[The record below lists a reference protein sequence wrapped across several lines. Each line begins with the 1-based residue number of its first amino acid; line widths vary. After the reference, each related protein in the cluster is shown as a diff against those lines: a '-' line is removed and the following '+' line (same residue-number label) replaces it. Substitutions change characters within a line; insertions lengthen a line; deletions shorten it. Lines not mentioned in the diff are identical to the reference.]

1 MKLIINGES
10 YEMSAPITV
19 YEAAKAAGK
28 SSRETLAALVNGV
41 PTELTAPVEG
51 DCEIKLL
58 TFADNEGKLI
68 FRHTASHILAQ
79 AVMRLFPDAQLDK
92 GPSTENGFF
101 YDIDCSTS
109 FTPDVLERIEAEM
122 NKIIKENL
130 KLERFILPRGE
141 AVAFMTERNQGYKV
155 EKINSLPEDAV
166 LSFYRQG
173 EFVDMC
179 TGPHLFST
187 GAVKAVKLIQSTGAY
202 HDNDSSKKMLQRI
215 NGVAFPSKAELN
227 EYLTAVEEA
236 KSRDHNKIGRE
247 LGYFCT
253 SEYIGQ
259 GLPCLMP
266 KGAKLFQILNRYVQD
281 KEEFEYG
288 YVMTRTPLMA
298 KSDLYKISGHW
309 DHYLD
314 GMFVL
319 GDPQSDK
326 EVFALRPMT
335 CPFQY
340 QVYLA
345 EKHSYKD
352 LPIRYGETST
362 LFRNE
367 DSGEMHG
374 LIRVRQFTI
383 SEGHLILRPDQLESE
398 FRGCVKLL
406 QEVMKDIGL
415 IDNLTFRLSKW
426 DPNDRQK
433 YIGTPEMWDEAE
445 GLMRT
450 ILNHIG
456 LKYTEAV
463 GEAAFYGPKLDV
475 QMKNVH
481 GKEDTLVT
489 VQVDLM
495 LARQFEMK
503 YTDTDGKEKYPYII
517 HRTSLGCYERTI
529 ALLLEKYGGALPL
542 WLSPEQIRL
551 MPITDACADYA
562 NELKA
567 KMHKVG
573 LRATV
578 DERNEKIGYKIRAAQ
593 LDKIPYMLVIGEKET
608 ADGTVSVRERGFGD
622 KGAMTADDFIA
633 LAVRENAE
641 KIIKQEK

>member
-1 MKLIINGES
+1 MKVNFGEKIIEVS
-10 YEMSAPITV
+10 SPCTV
-19 YEAAKAAGK
+19 YDAAKQAELINKNVICASVDG
-28 SSRETLAALVNGV
+28 TVV
-41 PTELTAPVEG
+41 ELTHPIED
-51 DCEIKLL
+51 DCEVKLL
-58 TFADNEGKLI
+58 TFADNEGKLV

-79 AVMRLFPDAQLDK
+79 AVMRLYPDAKLDK

-101 YDIDCSTS
+101 YDIDCPTP
-109 FTPDVLERIEAEM
+109 FTAEVLKSIEGEM

-130 KLERFILPRGE
+130 KLERFVLSRDE
-141 AVAFMTERNQGYKV
+141 AIELMKEKDQPYKI
-155 EKINSLPEDAV
+155 EKIESLPESAV
-166 LSFYRQG
+166 LSFYKQG
-173 EFVDMC
+173 EFTDMC

-187 GAVKAVKLIQSTGAY
+187 GAVKAVKLTQCTGAY
-202 HDNDSSKKMLQRI
+202 HNNDSSQKMLQRI
-215 NGVAFPSKAELN
+215 NGVAFPSKQELN

-236 KSRDHNKIGRE
+236 KKRDHNKIGRE
-247 LGYFCT
+247 LKYFCT

-259 GLPCLMP
+259 GLPCYMP
-266 KGAKLFQILNRYVQD
+266 KGAKLFQILNRYIQD
-281 KEEFEYG
+281 KEEYEYG

-319 GDPQSDK
+319 GDPEKDK

-345 EKHSYKD
+345 DKHSYKD

-362 LFRNE
+362 VFRNE

-383 SEGHLILRPDQLESE
+383 TEGHLILRPDQLEEE
-398 FRGCVKLL
+398 FKNCVKLL
-406 QEVMKDIGL
+406 KEVMTDVGL
-415 IDNLTFRLSKW
+415 ADSLTYRLSKW
-426 DPNDRQK
+426 DPNDKQK
-433 YIGTPEMWDEAE
+433 YIGTPEQWDEAE
-445 GLMRT
+445 TLMRNM
-450 ILNHIG
+450 LNHMGIEF
-456 LKYTEAV
+456 TEAV

-503 YTDTDGKEKYPYII
+503 YTDRDGQEKYPYII
-517 HRTSLGCYERTI
+517 HRTSLGCYDRTI
-529 ALLLEKYGGALPL
+529 ALLLERFAGALPL

-551 MPITDACADYA
+551 LPIGDEQVEYA
-562 NELKA
+562 EAAAA
-567 KMHKVG
+567 KMRKYG
-573 LRATV
+573 LRITV
-578 DERNEKIGYKIRAAQ
+578 DKRNEKIGYKIREAQ
-593 LDKIPYMLVIGEKET
+593 LEKLPYMLIIGEKEVN
-608 ADGTVSVRERGFGD
+608 DGTVSVRERGAGD
-622 KGAMTADDFIA
+622 LGAMSLDDFISR
-633 LAVRENAE
+633 AVDENAN
-641 KIIKQEK
+641 KVIKN

>member
-1 MKLIINGES
+1 MKVYIDKEEFISDGQ
-10 YEMSAPITV
+10 TV
-19 YEAAKAAGK
+19 YEVCRAAGK
-28 SSRETLAALVNGV
+28 TDKNTLAAMVNGV
-41 PTELTAPVEG
+41 PAELTSPVKDG
-51 DCEIKLL
+51 DEISLL
-58 TFADNEGKLI
+58 TFEDGEGKLI
-68 FRHTASHILAQ
+68 FRHTAAHILAQ
-79 AVMRLFPDAQLDK
+79 AVMRLYPDAKLDK

-101 YDIDCSTS
+101 YDIDSAVS
-109 FTPDVLERIEAEM
+109 FTPEDLARIEGEM
-122 NKIIKENL
+122 NRIIKENL
-130 KLERFILPRGE
+130 RIERSVLPREE
-141 AVAFMTERNQGYKV
+141 AIALMQSLGQDYKV
-155 EKINSLPEDAV
+155 EKILSLPEDAV

-173 EFVDMC
+173 EFTDMC

-187 GAVKAVKLIQSTGAY
+187 GAVKAVKLTQCTGAY
-202 HDNDSSKKMLQRI
+202 RDNDSSKKMIQRI
-215 NGVAFPSKAELN
+215 NGVAFPSKQLLQEHLA
-227 EYLTAVEEA
+227 AVEEA
-236 KSRDHNKIGRE
+236 KKRDHVKLGRE
-247 LGYFCT
+247 LSYFTT

-281 KEEFEYG
+281 KEEYEYG

-319 GDPQSDK
+319 GDPESDK

-383 SEGHLILRPDQLESE
+383 SEGHLILRPDQLEEE
-398 FRGCVKLL
+398 FRGCLKLL
-406 QEVMKDIGL
+406 QEIMTDIGL
-415 IDNLTFRLSKW
+415 IDSLTYRLSKW
-426 DPNDRQK
+426 DPRDTEK
-433 YIGTPEMWDEAE
+433 YIGTPEMWDESE
-445 GLMRT
+445 SLMRG
-450 ILNHIG
+450 ILDHIG
-456 LKYTEAV
+456 LEYTEAV

-489 VQVDLM
+489 IQVDLM

-503 YTDTDGKEKYPYII
+503 YTDKDGTEKYPYII

-529 ALLLEKYGGALPL
+529 ALLLEKYAGALPL

-551 MPITDACADYA
+551 LPISDDHKEYA
-562 NELKA
+562 ENAA
-567 KMHKVG
+567 KEMRRAG
-573 LRATV
+573 LRVTV
-578 DERNEKIGYKIRAAQ
+578 DGRNEKIGYKIRAAQ
-593 LDKIPYMLVIGEKET
+593 MEKIPYMLIIGEKEMNE
-608 ADGTVSVRERGFGD
+608 GTVSVRERGAGD
-622 KGAMTADDFIA
+622 VGSMAVSEFIER
-633 LAVRENAE
+633 AVKEDRE
-641 KIIKQEK
+641 KVKK

>member
-1 MKLIINGES
+1 MINVKFSNGQMFS
-10 YEMSAPITV
+10 SDVPVTIYD
-19 YEAAKAAGK
+19 AAKASGLIDK
-28 SSRETLAALVNGV
+28 TVFAALYNGI
-41 PTELTAPVEG
+41 PAELTQPINE
-51 DCEIKLL
+51 DCEIQML
-58 TFADNEGKLI
+58 TFADKEGKLI

-79 AVMRLFPDAQLDK
+79 AVLRLFPSAKLDK

-101 YDIDCSTS
+101 YDIDCETS
-109 FTPDVLERIEAEM
+109 FTPDILKQIEGEM
-122 NKIIKENL
+122 AKIVKENL
-130 KLERFILPRGE
+130 KIERFVLSRAE
-141 AVAFMTERNQGYKV
+141 ALEFMKDQPYKI
-155 EKINSLPEDAV
+155 EKIESLPEDAV

-173 EFVDMC
+173 EFTDMC

-187 GAVKAVKLIQSTGAY
+187 GAVKAIKLIQCTGAY

-215 NGVAFPSKAELN
+215 NGVAFPSKQELADH
-227 EYLTAVEEA
+227 LAAVEEA
-236 KSRDHNKIGRE
+236 KKRDHNKIGRE
-247 LGYFCT
+247 LGYFTT

-281 KEEFEYG
+281 KEENEYG

-319 GDPQSDK
+319 GDPQSDS
-326 EVFALRPMT
+326 EVLAMRPMT

-383 SEGHLILRPDQLESE
+383 SEGHLVLRPDQLEEE
-398 FRGCVKLL
+398 FKNCVKLL
-406 QEVMKDIGL
+406 KEVMTDVGL
-415 IDNLTFRLSKW
+415 IGDLSYRLSKW
-426 DPNDRQK
+426 DPNDKEK
-433 YIGTPEMWDEAE
+433 YIGTPEEWDMAE
-445 GLMRT
+445 GLMRD
-450 ILNHIG
+450 ILNNIG
-456 LKYTEAV
+456 MEFTEAA

-475 QMKNVH
+475 QMRNVH
-481 GKEDTLVT
+481 GKEDTVVT
-489 VQVDLM
+489 IQVDLM
-495 LARQFEMK
+495 LARQFNMT
-503 YTDTDGKEKYPYII
+503 YTDSNGQQQYPYII

-529 ALLLEKYGGALPL
+529 AYLLEKYAGALPL
-542 WLSPEQIRL
+542 WLSPEQIRVL
-551 MPITDACADYA
+551 PIGDDQAQYADEVCAT
-562 NELKA
+562 LKKA
-567 KMHKVG
+567 G
-573 LRATV
+573 LRVTC
-578 DERNEKIGYKIRAAQ
+578 DKRNEKIGYKIRAAQ
-593 LDKIPYMLVIGEKET
+593 LEKIPYMLVIGEKEMQS
-608 ADGTVSVRERGFGD
+608 GGVSVRERAAGD
-622 KGAMTADDFIA
+622 IGVMTVDEFRAR
-633 LAVRENAE
+633 AVEENAN
-641 KIIKQEK
+641 KVIK

>member
-1 MKLIINGES
+1 MFNVKFSQGQIFES
-10 YEMSAPITV
+10 DAPVTV
-19 YEAAKAAGK
+19 YDAAKAQGLIDK
-28 SSRETLAALVNGV
+28 SVIAATVNGE
-41 PTELTAPVEG
+41 PAELTQVLDG
-51 DCEIKLL
+51 DCEVSLL
-58 TFADNEGKLI
+58 TFNDHEGKLI

-79 AVMRLFPDAQLDK
+79 AVMRLYPQAKLDK

-101 YDIDCSTS
+101 YDIDCDVS
-109 FTPDVLERIEAEM
+109 FTPDILKQIEAEM

-130 KLERFILPRGE
+130 KLERFVLSRQE
-141 AVAFMTERNQGYKV
+141 ALEFMADQPYKI
-155 EKINSLPEDAV
+155 EKIQSLPDDAV

-173 EFVDMC
+173 EFTDMC

-187 GAVKAVKLIQSTGAY
+187 GAVKAVKLIQCTGAY

-215 NGVAFPSKAELN
+215 NGVAFPSKQELAD
-227 EYLTAVEEA
+227 YLTAVEEA
-236 KSRDHNKIGRE
+236 KKRDHNKIGRE
-247 LGYFCT
+247 LGYFTT

-281 KEEFEYG
+281 KEENEYG

-319 GDPQSDK
+319 GDPQAEG
-326 EVFALRPMT
+326 EVLAMRPMT

-367 DSGEMHG
+367 ESGEMHG

-383 SEGHLILRPDQLESE
+383 SEGHLILRPDQLEEE

-406 QEVMKDIGL
+406 QEIMTDVGL
-415 IDNLTFRLSKW
+415 IGDLSYRLSKW
-426 DPNDRQK
+426 DPNDKEK
-433 YIGTPEMWDEAE
+433 YIGTPEEWDMAE
-445 GLMRT
+445 GLMRD
-450 ILNHIG
+450 ILNNIG
-456 LKYTEAV
+456 LEFTEAV

-475 QMKNVH
+475 QMRNVH
-481 GKEDTLVT
+481 GKEDTVVT
-489 VQVDLM
+489 IQVDLM
-495 LARQFEMK
+495 LARQFNMT
-503 YTDTDGKEKYPYII
+503 YTDSNGQQQFPYII

-529 ALLLEKYGGALPL
+529 AYLLEKYAGALPL
-542 WLSPEQIRL
+542 WLSPEQVRL
-551 MPITDACADYA
+551 MPIGDDQVEYA
-562 NELKA
+562 EQA
-567 KMHKVG
+567 ASKMRRAG
-573 LRATV
+573 LRVTV
-578 DERNEKIGYKIRAAQ
+578 DKRNEKIGYKIRAAQ
-593 LDKIPYMLVIGEKET
+593 LEKAPYMLIIGEKEMQ
-608 ADGTVSVRERGFGD
+608 AGTVSVRERGLGD
-622 KGAMTADDFIA
+622 IGAMMLDEFIDR
-633 LAVRENAE
+633 AVTENAE
-641 KIIKQEK
+641 KVIK

>member
-1 MKLIINGES
+1 MKIDFGTKVIEAEGALS
-10 YEMSAPITV
+10 V
-19 YEAAKAAGK
+19 YEAAKQAELIDKKVICAK
-28 SSRETLAALVNGV
+28 VNGTV
-41 PTELTAPVEG
+41 TELTAVLDGDSTVE
-51 DCEIKLL
+51 LL
-58 TFADNEGKLI
+58 TFDDNDGKLV

-79 AVMRLFPDAQLDK
+79 AVLRLFPDAKLDK

-101 YDIDCSTS
+101 YDIDCDTP
-109 FTPDVLERIEAEM
+109 FTLDVLKQLEGEM

-130 KLERFILPRGE
+130 KIERFVLSRAD
-141 AVAFMTERNQGYKV
+141 AVAFMTEKNQPYKL
-155 EKINSLPEDAV
+155 EKIASLPKDAV

-173 EFVDMC
+173 EFTDMC

-187 GAVKAVKLIQSTGAY
+187 GAVKAVKLIQCTGAY

-215 NGVAFPSKAELN
+215 NGVAFPSKQELN
-227 EYLTAVEEA
+227 DYLTAVEEA
-236 KSRDHNKIGRE
+236 KKRDHNKLGRE
-247 LGYFCT
+247 LKYFCT
-253 SEYIGQ
+253 SEYVGQ
-259 GLPCLMP
+259 GLPCYMP

-281 KEEFEYG
+281 KEENEYG

-298 KSDLYKISGHW
+298 KSDLYKLSGHW

-314 GMFVL
+314 SMFVL
-319 GDPQSDK
+319 GDPEKDK

-362 LFRNE
+362 IFRNE

-383 SEGHLILRPDQLESE
+383 SEGHLILRPDQLEEE
-398 FRGCVKLL
+398 FKNCVKLL
-406 QEVMKDIGL
+406 KEVMTDVGL
-415 IDNLTFRLSKW
+415 ADSLTYRLSKW
-426 DPNDRQK
+426 DPNDRKK
-433 YIGTPEMWDEAE
+433 YIGTPEQWDEAE
-445 GLMRT
+445 GLMRNM
-450 ILNHIG
+450 LNHMNIDF
-456 LKYTEAV
+456 TEAV

-495 LARQFEMK
+495 LARQFDMK
-503 YTDTDGKEKYPYII
+503 YTDRDGTEKYPYII
-517 HRTSLGCYERTI
+517 HRTSLGCYDRTI
-529 ALLLEKYGGALPL
+529 ALLIERFAGALPL

-551 MPITDACADYA
+551 LPIGDGQLDYA
-562 NELKA
+562 NEAAA
-567 KMHKVG
+567 KMRKYG
-573 LRATV
+573 LRVTV
-578 DERNEKIGYKIRAAQ
+578 DSRNEKIGYKIREAQ
-593 LDKIPYMLVIGEKET
+593 LEKLPYMLVIGEKEVNE
-608 ADGTVSVRERGFGD
+608 GTVSVRERSFGD
-622 KGAMTADDFIA
+622 LGAMALDDFIKRA
-633 LAVRENAE
+633 IDENAN
-641 KIIKQEK
+641 KTIKN